1 MNSCPELIV
10 IISVSYTTG
19 KTKGGQT
26 FEEFLGDDKMDA
38 IEDEFDD
45 FLNEC
50 FCKSPKEKQNEF
62 VTHQIDSAAEDCAER
77 ALNDSDSDIKEEEG
91 DKDAEDKK
99 KSECEHEEPK
109 NK

>member
-1 MNSCPELIV
+1 
-10 IISVSYTTG
+10 
-19 KTKGGQT
+19 
-26 FEEFLGDDKMDA
+26 MDA

-109 NK
+109 NKRKKSSKSKTGSYHLHHVILTSTSQYHDQLPQMK